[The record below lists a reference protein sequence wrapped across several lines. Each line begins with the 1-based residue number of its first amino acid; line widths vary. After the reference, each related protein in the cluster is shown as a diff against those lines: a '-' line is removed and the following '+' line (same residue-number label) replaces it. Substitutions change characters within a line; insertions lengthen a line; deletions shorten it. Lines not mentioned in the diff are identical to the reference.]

1 MGKKIES
8 NLKNMILSLALI
20 SLAASAA
27 LGMVYNLT
35 KGPIEQA
42 NKAKEVSAITEVLPA
57 FDNDPTASA
66 KEAEGLT
73 LYKGA
78 QAEQPVGVAIKTF
91 TDKGFSGYFS
101 LMVGFLP
108 DGSIHNISVLDQKE
122 TPGLGSKM
130 KEDKFK
136 NQFLGKNPETYKLLV
151 KKDGGDVDAITA
163 ATISSRAY
171 CDAVQKAY
179 DLWKAQLTE
188 GSSDSEPADSL
199 KGVNQ

>member
-42 NKAKEVSAITEVLPA
+42 SKAKEVSAITEVLPK
-57 FDNDPTASA
+57 FDNDPTASS
-66 KEAEGLT
+66 KTTDGLT
-73 LYKGA
+73 LYTGS
-78 QAEQPVGVAIKTF
+78 QADQPVGTAIKTF
-91 TDKGFSGYFS
+91 TEKGFSGRFS
-101 LMVGFLP
+101 LMVGFMP
-108 DGSIHNISVLDQKE
+108 DGTIHNISVLDQKE
-122 TPGLGSKM
+122 TPGLGAKM

-136 NQFLGKNPETYKLLV
+136 NQFVGKNPGAFKLLV

-179 DLWKAQLTE
+179 DLWKAQLTD
-188 GSSDSEPADSL
+188 GSSNTSAADSL

>member
-1 MGKKIES
+1 MG
-8 NLKNMILSLALI
+8 
-20 SLAASAA
+20 ASF
-27 LGMVYNLT
+27 GGSTVITSYSIHYT
-35 KGPIEQA
+35 KLYE
-42 NKAKEVSAITEVLPA
+42 EVLPA

-122 TPGLGSKM
+122 TPGLGSKSYNFVQCM
-130 KEDKFK
+130 LYE
-136 NQFLGKNPETYKLLV
+136 V
-151 KKDGGDVDAITA
+151 ITVRRYLQYLSHA
-163 ATISSRAY
+163 
-171 CDAVQKAY
+171 
-179 DLWKAQLTE
+179 
-188 GSSDSEPADSL
+188 
-199 KGVNQ
+199 

>member
-108 DGSIHNISVLDQKE
+108 DGTIHNISVLDQKE

-151 KKDGGDVDAITA
+151 TKDGGDVDAITA